1 MYEITLISKTE
12 QEDKIKKLIEAAGG
26 KIISNS
32 ALGRRKLAYP
42 IKKETAGY
50 YFDYLVE
57 MEGEKINE
65 LNNKMKLE
73 ENLIRYLITQK
84 RERVIKVKPGK
95 KVKEVKEE
103 IKTTPQK
110 PIVIKE
116 ITKVTDKKIQKIS
129 KSKKPISQPKAES
142 GKVETKSPNKEKKT
156 SPIKAA
162 LPKTKLKEVDVTEDE
177 RLKALE
183 DKLSE
188 LLKD

>member
-12 QEDKIKKLIEAAGG
+12 EEDKIKKLIVALDG
-26 KIISNS
+26 KIVTNS

-65 LNNKMKLE
+65 LNGKLRME
-73 ENLIRYLITQK
+73 DDIIRYLITQK
-84 RERVIKVKPGK
+84 RERVIKIKPSK
-95 KVKEVKEE
+95 KIKDEKAAAKATIEE
-103 IKTTPQK
+103 PIVAEKIAETSDKKTQEISEPEKVATVTAKTKTPKTITKKIAPAKATVQK
-110 PIVIKE
+110 P
-116 ITKVTDKKIQKIS
+116 
-129 KSKKPISQPKAES
+129 
-142 GKVETKSPNKEKKT
+142 
-156 SPIKAA
+156 
-162 LPKTKLKEVDVTEDE
+162 KLKEIEVTEDE